1 MAEAMIDD
9 IKKLLDGDFGDDRI
23 LKDIYRACKN
33 GEVISNYERKYVR
46 DLTARYLKPN
56 PLEDASATTPDK
68 GVTPDVILPEKARAQ
83 AEGAPGAYGTHASP
97 PPTDPRHRGHYEQQQ
112 QQQQQQERSPD
123 EGGESVRLIHST
135 TRKTG
140 GSKGKIVAILAGVI
154 IVAIVAAAAAALL
167 TSDNG
172 SGPVGITTGNGV
184 TVDPPAPGEF
194 SVRTDLESYAGG
206 DLISLSGWSGEDR
219 PVGLSIENPS
229 NSVVW
234 RESVRVGEDGTYS
247 TLTIAGISG
256 GWAESG
262 TFVVRADNGVDE
274 AESEFRLAN

>member
-46 DLTARYLKPN
+46 DLTERYLKPN
-56 PLEDASATTPDK
+56 PLEDASAPAPDK

-97 PPTDPRHRGHYEQQQ
+97 PPDSRHRGHYEQQQ
-112 QQQQQQERSPD
+112 QRSSD
-123 EGGESVRLIHST
+123 KGGESVRLIHST

-154 IVAIVAAAAAALL
+154 IVAIVTAAAAALL

-206 DLISLSGWSGEDR
+206 DLISLSGWSGEDG

>member
-9 IKKLLDGDFGDDRI
+9 VKKLLDGDFGDDRI

-46 DLTARYLKPN
+46 DLAERYLKTN
-56 PLEDASATTPDK
+56 PLEDASAPAPDK

-97 PPTDPRHRGHYEQQQ
+97 PPPDPRHRDHRGHYEQQR
-112 QQQQQQERSPD
+112 QQQERSPD

-172 SGPVGITTGNGV
+172 GGPVGITAGNGV

-194 SVRTDLESYAGG
+194 SIRTDLESYAGG
-206 DLISLSGWSGEDR
+206 DLISLSGWSGEDG

-229 NSVVW
+229 GSVVW
-234 RESVRVGEDGTYS
+234 RESVRVGGDGTYS

-274 AESEFRLAN
+274 AESEFGLAN